1 MQTDSLRSLIANQ
14 LEIDGLRL
22 VLKPEFASNRPD
34 HRLKI
39 REHLI
44 ANLDCGPD
52 VLDLDSLPRA
62 EHSTISISHNREV
75 GGYVSAPRGIRVGF
89 DVEVSGRVTEKNM
102 RRVCV
107 SDDELARAPGADLLW
122 AAKEAAFKSLGPGQ
136 QPQVFSEIE
145 IGDWS
150 EIGLD
155 TYLCR
160 VLNVRGQRLPN
171 TVRGLALRWKDEI
184 LASASQ
190 QTLAVF
196 RSEDECV
203 GS

>member
-1 MQTDSLRSLIANQ
+1 MQTDSLKTLIANH
-14 LEIDGLRL
+14 LGIDGFDL
-22 VLKPEFASNRPD
+22 VLKRDFASVRQG

-39 REHLI
+39 REHLR
-44 ANLDCGPD
+44 ATLGCGPE

-62 EHSTISISHNREV
+62 ESAEISISHNREL
-75 GGYVSAPRGIRVGF
+75 GGYATAPRGTRIGF
-89 DVEVSGRVTEKNM
+89 DIEVTGRVTEKNM

-107 SDDELARAPGADLLW
+107 SDDELARAPGPDLLW
-122 AAKEAAFKSLGPGQ
+122 AAKEAAFKSLNPGQ
-136 QPQVFSEIE
+136 QPVVFGEIE
-145 IGDWS
+145 IGDWN
-150 EIGLD
+150 EVGHE

-160 VLNVRGQRLPN
+160 VLKVRGQGLSFN
-171 TVRGLALRWKDEI
+171 VRGLALRWTDGT
-184 LASASQ
+184 LVPGNV